1 MAGPITWRNV
11 SGGGDLGAA
20 SLTSSGG
27 ASVLQGLKALQDVA
41 SQQQALNIQ
50 NQKAIRENNTQDY
63 LDQVASVTDA
73 AVLADPAKQAELEQ
87 TRLSYGNMIDRAATR
102 TAQAAQLANLQRQD
116 VAAGA
121 YADDQLERT
130 QRPLIEE
137 LYQAARDKDKTK
149 VNTLLGENNFLNE
162 GKVAKDIDSIFDAQT
177 NREYAA
183 AGQARAERSEVRQ
196 AAQFK
201 ESMAAAAENRADR
214 KEERAMRRGVLAIDA
229 TQKELDTL
237 QKAAL
242 ASNPGGAPSTDIA
255 KDTSIITQK
264 IIGAVDP
271 WLRRNNPSRVE
282 TQNTIRSLMADGIE
296 VPLGDGTTQRIK
308 ITPAQL
314 QQYADVHGD
323 DTNIWWGPGGK
334 NGDIADYFKDM
345 YTNDP
350 SLVAKSVQAAAAQN
364 KLREMAKSL
373 NEEKRKLL
381 TGSGGIDF
389 DSLSGT
395 LRSSALPR
403 PGQNLLPGRDEDEKF
418 K

>member
-41 SQQQALNIQ
+41 AQQQVMNVQ
-50 NQKAIRENNTQDY
+50 NQKALRESNTQDY

-73 AVLADPAKQAELEQ
+73 AALADPAKQAELEQ
-87 TRLSYGNMIDRAATR
+87 TRLGYGNMIDRAATR
-102 TAQAAQLANLQRQD
+102 TAQAAQLANLQRQE
-116 VAAGA
+116 VAAGSL
-121 YADDQLERT
+121 ADDRAERE
-130 QRPLIEE
+130 QRPIIEE
-137 LYQAARDKDKTK
+137 LYQAARDNDKGR
-149 VNTLLGENNFLNE
+149 VNTLLADNNLLNE

-183 AGQARAERSEVRQ
+183 EGQARAGRNETRQ
-196 AAQFK
+196 AAQFA
-201 ESMAAAAENRADR
+201 ESMAASAENRRDR
-214 KEERAMRRGVLAIDA
+214 QEERQMRRGLLAIDS

-242 ASNPGGAPSTDIA
+242 ASSPGGKPSVDIA
-255 KDTSIITQK
+255 ADTSLITKQLLGPSDVW
-264 IIGAVDP
+264 IGF
-271 WLRRNNPSRVE
+271 NNPRRIE
-282 TQNTIRSLMADGIE
+282 TQNTVRSLLSDGIDI
-296 VPLGDGTTQRIK
+296 PLGDGTSQRVK

-314 QQYADVHGD
+314 QQFADVHGD
-323 DTNIWWGPGGK
+323 DTNIRWGPGGTK
-334 NGDIADYFKDM
+334 GDIAEYFKSM

-350 SLVAKSVQAAAAQN
+350 ALVAKTVQAAAAQN
-364 KLREMAKSL
+364 KIREMSRAL
-373 NEEKRKLL
+373 GEQKRALL
-381 TGSGGIDF
+381 SGSTGIDL

-395 LRSSALPR
+395 LRSSALPSTS
-403 PGQNLLPGRDEDEKF
+403 QNMLPGRDEDEKL